1 MQVSSATRG
10 EKDMRDTKDI
20 LQQYVSD
27 MVSLDEHI
35 HEAIKRQIEDERL
48 KQFPE
53 AAKVVNT
60 IHTTLDAHIAGLKRQ
75 LISQGGVA
83 SGPVKEA
90 VSAIAGVAAGLYDK
104 VRHDPVSKMLRDDYT
119 ALSLAAISYTMLHT
133 TGLALKNQ
141 PIADLA
147 QRYLKDVTP
156 IIVDI
161 SQAIPGVVVKD
172 LEDNEV
178 VIDRAVG
185 QEAVRKTQAAWNT
198 EHIK

>member
-1 MQVSSATRG
+1 
-10 EKDMRDTKDI
+10 MRDAKDI

-35 HEAIKRQIEDERL
+35 HEAIQRQIEDDRL

-53 AAKVVNT
+53 AARLVKRL
-60 IHTTLDAHIAGLKRQ
+60 HGTLDTHITGLKAQ
-75 LISQGGVA
+75 LKSLGGEA

-90 VSAIAGVAAGLYDK
+90 VSAVAGVAAGLYDK

-133 TGLALKNQ
+133 TGLALQNQ

-147 QRYLKDVTP
+147 QRYLNDITP
-156 IIVDI
+156 LIVDI
-161 SQAIPGVVVKD
+161 SQVVPGVVVKD

-178 VIDRAVG
+178 LIDRAVG
-185 QEAVRKTQAAWNT
+185 QEAVRKTQAAWKT
-198 EHIK
+198 EKIK

>member
-1 MQVSSATRG
+1 
-10 EKDMRDTKDI
+10 MRDAKDI

-35 HEAIKRQIEDERL
+35 HEAIKRQLDDDRL
-48 KQFPE
+48 KHFPE
-53 AAKVVNT
+53 ASKVVNT
-60 IHTTLDAHIAGLKRQ
+60 LHRTLDTHIIGLKGQ
-75 LISQGGVA
+75 LMSLGGEA

-133 TGLALKNQ
+133 TGLALQNQ

-147 QRYLKDVTP
+147 QRYLNDITP
-156 IIVDI
+156 LIVDI
-161 SQAIPGVVVKD
+161 SQVIPGVVVKD
-172 LEDNEV
+172 LEDNQV
-178 VIDRAVG
+178 LVDQAVG
-185 QEAVRKTQAAWNT
+185 QEAVRKTQAAWSTTNT
-198 EHIK
+198 K

>member
-1 MQVSSATRG
+1 
-10 EKDMRDTKDI
+10 MRDAKDI

-35 HEAIKRQIEDERL
+35 HEAIKRQIEDDRL

-53 AAKVVNT
+53 ASKVVNT
-60 IHTTLDAHIAGLKRQ
+60 IHTTLDTHIDGLKAQ
-75 LISQGGVA
+75 LKSLGGEA

-133 TGLALKNQ
+133 TGLALQNQ

-147 QRYLKDVTP
+147 QRYLKDITP
-156 IIVDI
+156 IIIDI
-161 SQAIPGVVVKD
+161 SQVIPGVVVKD

-178 VIDRAVG
+178 LVDKAVG
-185 QEAVRKTQAAWNT
+185 QEAVRKTQAAWDKANT
-198 EHIK
+198 K

>member
-1 MQVSSATRG
+1 
-10 EKDMRDTKDI
+10 MRDAKDI

-27 MVSLDEHI
+27 MISLDGHI
-35 HEAIKRQIEDERL
+35 HEAIKRQLDDERL

-60 IHTTLDAHIAGLKRQ
+60 IHSTLDTHLAGLNGQ
-75 LISQGGVA
+75 LKTLGGEA

-90 VSAIAGVAAGLYDK
+90 VSVIAGVAAGLYDK

-119 ALSLAAISYTMLHT
+119 ALSLTAISYTMLHT
-133 TGLALKNQ
+133 TALALQKQ
-141 PIADLA
+141 PLADLA
-147 QRYLKDVTP
+147 QRYLKDITP

-161 SQAIPGVVVKD
+161 SQVIPGVVLKD

-178 VIDRAVG
+178 MIDRAVG
-185 QEAVRKTQAAWNT
+185 QEAVRKTQQAWSVANT
-198 EHIK
+198 KNS

>member
-1 MQVSSATRG
+1 
-10 EKDMRDTKDI
+10 MRDAKDI

-35 HEAIKRQIEDERL
+35 HEAIKRQIEDDRL

-60 IHTTLDAHIAGLKRQ
+60 LHRTLDTHITGLKGQ
-75 LISQGGVA
+75 LKSLGGEA

-133 TGLALKNQ
+133 TGLALQHQ

-147 QRYLKDVTP
+147 QRYLKDITP
-156 IIVDI
+156 IIIDI
-161 SQAIPGVVVKD
+161 SQVVPGVVVKD
-172 LEDNEV
+172 LEDNEAL
-178 VIDRAVG
+178 IDRAVG
-185 QEAVRKTQAAWNT
+185 EEAVRKTQAAWSTANT
-198 EHIK
+198 R

>member
-1 MQVSSATRG
+1 
-10 EKDMRDTKDI
+10 MRDTKDI

-27 MVSLDEHI
+27 MVALDEHI
-35 HEAIKRQIEDERL
+35 HEAIKRQIEDDRL

-53 AAKVVNT
+53 ASKLV
-60 IHTTLDAHIAGLKRQ
+60 HTLYRTLDTHLTGLKAQ
-75 LISQGGVA
+75 LISLGGEA

-104 VRHDPVSKMLRDDYT
+104 MRHDPVSKMLRDDYT

-133 TGLALKNQ
+133 TGLALQNQ
-141 PIADLA
+141 QIADLA

-161 SQAIPGVVVKD
+161 SQVMPGVVVKD
-172 LEDNEV
+172 LEGSEALV
-178 VIDRAVG
+178 DRTVG
-185 QEAVRKTQAAWNT
+185 QEAVRKTQAAWSTANT
-198 EHIK
+198 R

>member
-1 MQVSSATRG
+1 
-10 EKDMRDTKDI
+10 MRDAKDI

-27 MVSLDEHI
+27 MVALDEHI
-35 HEAIKRQIEDERL
+35 HEAIKRQIEDDRL

-53 AAKVVNT
+53 AAKVVNML
-60 IHTTLDAHIAGLKRQ
+60 HRTLDTHITGLKGQ
-75 LISQGGVA
+75 LKTLGGEA

-104 VRHDPVSKMLRDDYT
+104 VRHDPISKMLRDDYT

-133 TGLALKNQ
+133 TGLALQNQ

-147 QRYLKDVTP
+147 QRYLKDITP

-161 SQAIPGVVVKD
+161 SQAVPGVVVKD

-178 VIDRAVG
+178 LIDRAVG
-185 QEAVRKTQAAWNT
+185 QEAVRKTQAAWSA
-198 EHIK
+198 EHTK

>member
-1 MQVSSATRG
+1 
-10 EKDMRDTKDI
+10 MRDSKDI

-35 HEAIKRQIEDERL
+35 HEAIKRQIEDDRL
-48 KQFPE
+48 KEFPE

-60 IHTTLDAHIAGLKRQ
+60 LHNTLDQHITGLKTQ
-75 LISQGGVA
+75 LKSLGGEA

-119 ALSLAAISYTMLHT
+119 ALSLTAISYTMLHT
-133 TGLALKNQ
+133 TGLALQNQ

-147 QRYLKDVTP
+147 QRYLKDITP
-156 IIVDI
+156 LIIDI

-172 LEDNEV
+172 LEDNEAQ
-178 VIDRAVG
+178 IDPTVAK
-185 QEAVRKTQAAWNT
+185 EAVRKTQAAWSTANT
-198 EHIK
+198 K

>member
-1 MQVSSATRG
+1 
-10 EKDMRDTKDI
+10 MRDSKDI

-27 MVSLDEHI
+27 MVALDEHI
-35 HEAIKRQIEDERL
+35 HEAIKRQIDDDRM

-53 AAKVVNT
+53 ASKVVNT
-60 IHTTLDAHIAGLKRQ
+60 LHTTLDTHIDGLKVQ
-75 LISQGGVA
+75 LKSLGGEA

-90 VSAIAGVAAGLYDK
+90 VSAVAGIAAGLYDK

-133 TGLALKNQ
+133 TALALQNQ
-141 PIADLA
+141 PLADLA

-156 IIVDI
+156 IIIEI
-161 SQAIPGVVVKD
+161 SQVVPGVVVKD

-178 VIDRAVG
+178 LIDRAVG
-185 QEAVRKTQAAWNT
+185 QEAVRKTQAAWDTQNT
-198 EHIK
+198 KK